1 MLASAASQYY
11 LQQLYF
17 AIKMNKK
24 NKGEKKERVIKEKK
38 KKKGKKTEYHTTK
51 YKKNS
56 YKIPAVK
63 IHSAA
68 ILTLKDNEYSLTN

>member
-38 KKKGKKTEYHTTK
+38 KKKGKTEYHTTK
-51 YKKNS
+51 YKNS

>member
-1 MLASAASQYY
+1 VLASAASQYY

-24 NKGEKKERVIKEKK
+24 KNKGEKKERVIKEKK
-38 KKKGKKTEYHTTK
+38 KKKGKTEYHTTK
-51 YKKNS
+51 YKNS